1 MGRPNELSVSALS
14 KKISE
19 RSISSTEIV
28 ESCLAR
34 IAERDGTVGAWQYL
48 DPDQALA
55 QAAERDTT
63 PSRSPLH
70 GIPVGLKD
78 VIETADMPTTYG
90 SPIYQ
95 DHMPSEDALI
105 TQRLRA
111 AGAVILGK
119 TVSTQFAHRTP
130 GKTANPRNPA
140 HTPGGSSSGS
150 AAATAD
156 LMTPLAFGTQT
167 AGSVIRPAAYCG
179 VIGFKPSFGWTN
191 FNGVKNLSAS
201 LDTLGYYVRSLD
213 DLPLVHRVLNAT
225 LLPGPAED
233 GSLHAAPRILVC
245 RTPAWNEAS
254 PAGKAILEETAD
266 RLAAAGATV
275 HDLDLEPIFADVF
288 DAHTTVMSYEMAH
301 HLAAERRDHWAM
313 ISPPTQSYIEAG
325 EACSQETITAARL
338 VLEQARERLSR
349 CVDLTDVILTPSAPG
364 EAPAG
369 LASTGDAVFNR
380 MWTSLHV
387 PCLHL
392 PIRNGP
398 QDLPLGIT
406 LAART
411 GAEERLVATARWAA
425 QRLDLPLFG

>member
-1 MGRPNELSVSALS
+1 MSRPNELSVSTLS
-14 KKISE
+14 RMISE
-19 RSISSTEIV
+19 GSTSSTEIV
-28 ESCLAR
+28 QACLAR
-34 IAERDGTVGAWQYL
+34 IAEREDTVGAWQYL
-48 DPDQALA
+48 NPDQALA
-55 QAAERDTT
+55 QAAERDAT

-111 AGAVILGK
+111 AGAVVLGK
-119 TVSTQFAHRTP
+119 TVTTQFAHRTP

-156 LMTPLAFGTQT
+156 FMTPLAFGTQT
-167 AGSVIRPAAYCG
+167 AGSVIRPAAFCG

-225 LLPGPAED
+225 LLPGPAGGALSD
-233 GSLHAAPRILVC
+233 APRILVC
-245 RTPAWNEAS
+245 RTPAWNEAT

-275 HDLDLEPIFADVF
+275 NDLDLDPIFAEIF
-288 DAHTTVMSYEMAH
+288 DAHTMVMSYEMAR
-301 HLAAERRDHWAM
+301 HLAVERRDNWAM

-325 EACSQETITAARL
+325 EACPQETITAARL
-338 VLEQARERLSR
+338 VLEQARERLLQ
-349 CVDLTDVILTPSAPG
+349 CVDSPDVILTPSAPG

-369 LASTGDAVFNR
+369 LASTGDAIFNR

-392 PIRNGP
+392 PVRNGP
-398 QDLPLGIT
+398 QGLPLGIT

>member
-1 MGRPNELSVSALS
+1 MSRPNELSVSALS
-14 KKISE
+14 KMIS
-19 RSISSTEIV
+19 RKSISSTEIV

-34 IAERDGTVGAWQYL
+34 IAKRDGAVGAWQYL

-55 QAAERDTT
+55 QAAERDAT
-63 PSRSPLH
+63 PPRSPLH

-90 SPIYQ
+90 SPIYR
-95 DHMPSEDALI
+95 DHTPGEDALV

-119 TVSTQFAHRTP
+119 TVTTQFAHRTP

-156 LMTPLAFGTQT
+156 FMTPLAFGTQT
-167 AGSVIRPAAYCG
+167 AGSVIRPAAFCG
-179 VIGFKPSFGWTN
+179 VIGFKPSYGWTN
-191 FNGVKNLSAS
+191 FNGVKNLAAS

-225 LLPGPAED
+225 LLPGPAD
-233 GSLHAAPRILVC
+233 ATIFGTPRILVC
-245 RTPAWNEAS
+245 RSPVWNEAT

-275 HDLDLEPIFADVF
+275 HDLDLDPIFAAVF
-288 DAHTTVMSYEMAH
+288 DAHTTVMGYEMAH

-313 ISPPTQSYIEAG
+313 ISPPTQSFIEAG
-325 EACSQETITAARL
+325 EAYSQEAITAARL
-338 VLEQARERLSR
+338 VLEQARAQLLR
-349 CVDLTDVILTPSAPG
+349 CVDLHDVILTPSAPG

-369 LASTGDAVFNR
+369 LESTGDAIFNR

-398 QDLPLGIT
+398 HDLPLGIT
-406 LAART
+406 LAARS
-411 GAEERLVATARWAA
+411 GAEKQLSATARWAA